1 MTKTSTKPKQ
11 PPAARIK
18 VRNVQA
24 SIWARATED
33 KTYFDASFQRSY
45 VDVNGQWHNTQSFD
59 LNGLL
64 ALQHAIGL
72 AIDKVLELMVQDVS
86 DRPETDDAE

>member
-1 MTKTSTKPKQ
+1 MTKPRTKTKQ
-11 PPAARIK
+11 PPARIE

-24 SIWARATED
+24 SILARATDD

-45 VDVNGQWHNTQSFD
+45 IDANGQWHSMQSFD

-64 ALQHAIGL
+64 ALQHAIVL
-72 AIDKVLELMVQDVS
+72 AIDKMLELMAQDVS
-86 DRPETDDAE
+86 DRPEADNAE